1 LTFIFV
7 DESGD
12 VGLCGRRFFIL
23 SFICVEQPG
32 PLSYFLERELRFIK
46 QRNQYPRE
54 LNELKFKLPKD
65 KLKKRFGYT
74 DVQIKRFEN
83 QMVTI
88 RRDVLNIINK
98 FSDRI
103 FTAILDK
110 TTIREPTWTEER
122 IINYIFGNSIQL
134 YILNMLDS
142 PDDPFLFYD
151 SGRLNKLKENDFKQY
166 LRNKDSYH
174 KYKGFKNSNGVL
186 WNINSVESHNEPCI
200 WAADFIAG
208 SYYDYYTFS
217 NSSCT
222 DLIDVNK
229 FIGDGFKVYWE

>member
-1 LTFIFV
+1 MTFIFV

-23 SFICVEQPG
+23 SFICAEQPG
-32 PLSYFLERELRFIK
+32 RLSYFLERKLRLIK
-46 QRNQYPRE
+46 EDNQYPQ
-54 LNELKFKLPKD
+54 LNELKFKLPKN
-65 KLKKRFGYT
+65 KLKKIGYT
-74 DVQIKRFEN
+74 KTEIKRFDSN
-83 QMVTI
+83 MVMI
-88 RRDVLNIINK
+88 RQDVLNIINK

-110 TTIREPTWTEER
+110 TSIREPTWTEEQ
-122 IINYIFGNSIQL
+122 IINYVFGNTLQL

-151 SGRLNKLKENDFKQY
+151 AGRLNKLKEDDFKQY
-166 LRNKDSYH
+166 LRNKDSYNQH
-174 KYKGFKNSNGVL
+174 KGFKKSNGVL
-186 WNINSVESHNEPCI
+186 WNINSIESHNEPCI

-208 SYYDYYTFS
+208 SYYDKYAFS